1 MSRRDSRANAERIL
15 DAVQR
20 LWAEDATPS
29 MDQIAAEAGVGV
41 ATVYRH
47 FPNRA
52 ALESAAFG
60 RIFAEELL
68 PLVEDTENE
77 DADLLDVVARF
88 VDVISRYTPVLGE
101 VGVSQVTDE
110 ALTDLA
116 EPFVELLRRGQTKG
130 VLRRDLEPL
139 DIYWLLRMVVLGLNS
154 PVSSPSVR
162 RRYLAML
169 LQALSPDVEQP
180 LPPLT
185 EQDYDRLNTPA
196 SRRRP
201 PVAGDRAT

>member
-15 DAVQR
+15 AAVQR
-20 LWAEDATPS
+20 LWADDASPS

-68 PLVEDTENE
+68 PLVEDTEDE
-77 DADLLDVVARF
+77 DADLLDVVTRF
-88 VDVISRYTPVLGE
+88 VAVISRYTPVLGE

-110 ALTDLA
+110 ALDDLA
-116 EPFVELLRRGQTKG
+116 EPFVELLHRGQERG
-130 VLRRDLEPL
+130 LLRGDLEPL
-139 DIYWLLRMVVLGLNS
+139 DIYWLLRMAVLGLNS
-154 PVSSPSVR
+154 PVSSASVR

-169 LQALSPDVEQP
+169 LQALSPEVEAP
-180 LPPLT
+180 LPPLSA
-185 EQDYDRLNTPA
+185 QDYERLNAPE

-201 PVAGDRAT
+201 PVARG

>member
-1 MSRRDSRANAERIL
+1 MSRRDSRANAERIV
-15 DAVQR
+15 DAIQR
-20 LWAEDATPS
+20 LWADDATPS
-29 MDQIAAEAGVGV
+29 MDQIAAEAGVGI

-60 RIFAEELL
+60 RIFADELM
-68 PLVEDTENE
+68 PLVEDTEDE
-77 DADLLDVVARF
+77 DADLLDVAARF
-88 VDVISRYTPVLGE
+88 VEVVSRYTPVLGE

-110 ALTDLA
+110 ALDDLA
-116 EPFVELLRRGQTKG
+116 EPFVELLRRGQERG
-130 VLRRDLEPL
+130 VLRHDLEPL

-154 PVSSPSVR
+154 PVSSESVR

-169 LQALSPDVEQP
+169 LQALSPEVEGP
-180 LPPLT
+180 LPSLT
-185 EQDYDRLNTPA
+185 EQDYDRLNSPE

-201 PVAGDRAT
+201 PIARD